1 MLFNTLSFGIFFVVV
16 LIFYWLIPMKMKTL
30 CLLISSYAFY
40 AFWDWRFL
48 ALILLISFTN
58 FHIVRLLDS
67 KAGKA
72 RKRLLMFVVLLNLIT
87 LAVFKYLD
95 FFVGSLK
102 NLLGKI
108 GFEPTFSTLNLIL
121 PLGISFITFK
131 AISYAVDVYKRELEP
146 TQSIVEFGIFLSY
159 FPYMI
164 AGPIMSAKIMLP
176 QFKKLPNSIS
186 PSSVKSALLLITLGF
201 FKKTVIGDYSAPLVN
216 RIFDDNSYFD
226 WKTLLIG
233 VFAFSLQIYGDF
245 SGYSDMGRGISRLMG
260 IELARN
266 FEEPYLSRNITEFWR
281 RWHISLSSWFRKYL
295 YIPLGGNRVSVQ
307 RSLLNLLIVMTI
319 AGFWHGAAI
328 TFLIWGAVHGTLL
341 IVHKLML
348 IQNSRWRIVKG
359 IHLLSTVKIGVTFC
373 TVSIAWVFF
382 RSESIDTSIQII
394 SRIVSKDTGTFDR
407 MDFLQL
413 LILLAISFGTDLV
426 VRQYRSAKQVLGTY
440 TSGLVIGMLLAIA
453 LSFRSS
459 EIVPFVYFQF

>member
-1 MLFNTLSFGIFFVVV
+1 MLFNTLSFGVFFVVV
-16 LIFYWLIPMKMKTL
+16 LLFYWCIPDKMKTL
-30 CLLISSYAFY
+30 CLLIASYAFY

-48 ALILLISFTN
+48 ALIFLISFTN
-58 FHIVRLLDS
+58 FHFVRLLDR

-72 RKRLLMFVVLLNLIT
+72 RKRLLVFIISLNLIT

-95 FFVGSLK
+95 FFVDSLK
-102 NLLGKI
+102 NLFSKI

-131 AISYAVDVYKRELEP
+131 AISYAVDVYKGELQP

-176 QFKKLPNSIS
+176 QFKRLPNRLS
-186 PSSVKSALLLITLGF
+186 PSTVKSALLLITLGF

-216 RIFDDNSYFD
+216 RIFDDNTYFD

-281 RWHISLSSWFRKYL
+281 RWHISLSSWFRRYL

-341 IVHKLML
+341 ILHKLML
-348 IQNSRWRIVKG
+348 IQNSRWRIAKD
-359 IHLLSTVKIGVTFC
+359 IHLFSTAKIAITFC
-373 TVSIAWVFF
+373 TVSIVWVFF
-382 RSESIDTSIQII
+382 RAESFDTSIQIL
-394 SRIVSKDTGTFDR
+394 SRIVSKDNGTFDR

-426 VRQYRSAKQVLGTY
+426 VKKYRSAKQVLGTY
-440 TSGLVIGMLLAIA
+440 TSGLVIGVLLAVS

>member
-1 MLFNTLSFGIFFVVV
+1 MLFNTLPFAIFFIVVI
-16 LIFYWLIPMKMKTL
+16 LLFWGIPMKMRTL
-30 CLLISSYAFY
+30 YLLVASYAFY

-48 ALILLISFTN
+48 ALIFLISFTN
-58 FHIVRLLDS
+58 FHIVRLLNS
-67 KAGKA
+67 KAGNA
-72 RKRLLMFVVLLNLIT
+72 RKRLLVFIVSLNLVT

-95 FFVGSLK
+95 FFADSLS

-121 PLGISFITFK
+121 PLGISFFTFK

-146 TQSIVEFGIFLSY
+146 TKSIVEFATYLSY

-164 AGPIMSAKIMLP
+164 AGPIMSAKVMLP
-176 QFKKLPNSIS
+176 QFKKLPNRIS
-186 PSSVKSALLLITLGF
+186 PSTIKSALLLITLGF

-216 RIFDDNSYFD
+216 RIFDNNTYFD

-233 VFAFSLQIYGDF
+233 IFAFSLQIYGDF

-307 RSLLNLLIVMTI
+307 RSSLNLLIVMTI

-328 TFLIWGAVHGTLL
+328 TFLIWGAVHGALL

-348 IQNSRWRIVKG
+348 LQKSRARIAKG
-359 IHLLSTVKIGVTFC
+359 IYLFSTAKILITFC
-373 TVSIAWVFF
+373 TVSIVWVFF
-382 RSESIDTSIQII
+382 RAESFDTSIQIV
-394 SRIVSKDTGTFDR
+394 SRIVSKDNGTFDR

-413 LILLAISFGTDLV
+413 LILLAFSFGTDLV
-426 VRQYRSAKQVLGTY
+426 VKRYRSAKQVLGTY
-440 TSGLVIGMLLAIA
+440 TSGFVIGVLLSVA